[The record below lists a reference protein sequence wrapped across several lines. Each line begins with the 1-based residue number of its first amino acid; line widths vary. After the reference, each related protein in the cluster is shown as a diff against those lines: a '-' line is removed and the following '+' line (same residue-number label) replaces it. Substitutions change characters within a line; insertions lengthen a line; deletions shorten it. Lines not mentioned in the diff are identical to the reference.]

1 MDSLKDVA
9 ASRKIS
15 RKRDP
20 KLHSAAHV
28 LADELA
34 NLFNDRAHFGFY
46 LKMAVTYS
54 PDLLRKIAGEV
65 TENPNVKTPGKL
77 FAYLIKKNN
86 QAIKELAEKKAA
98 DTQ

>member
-9 ASRKIS
+9 SKHKIS

-20 KLHSAAHV
+20 KLHSASHV

-54 PDLLRKIAGEV
+54 PDLLRKIAGEIM
-65 TENPNVKTPGKL
+65 ENSNVKTPGKL
-77 FAYLIKKNN
+77 FAYLIKKHN
-86 QAIKELAEKKAA
+86 ATVKEITKK
-98 DTQ
+98 D